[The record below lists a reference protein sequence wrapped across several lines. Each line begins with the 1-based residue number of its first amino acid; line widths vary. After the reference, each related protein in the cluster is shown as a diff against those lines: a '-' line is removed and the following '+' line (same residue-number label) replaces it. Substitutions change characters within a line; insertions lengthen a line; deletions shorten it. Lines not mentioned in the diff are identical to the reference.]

1 MLCFLEMVEM
11 VILPAIPLS
20 AKKQISLF
28 LREAGMGQE
37 EDQDCFGKQNEN
49 SKDGVINK
57 MPAL

>member
-1 MLCFLEMVEM
+1 MVEM
-11 VILPAIPLS
+11 VILPAISLS